1 MAGLRL
7 LVVPENG
14 SVVEPPADQPP
25 PVAGILDRRDPL
37 ELGDGG

>member
-14 SVVEPPADQPP
+14 SVPP